1 MDEGAI
7 RQRLAAVLAA
17 DVAGYSRLMSS
28 DELATIAALDAGR
41 RIFRNH
47 IETHQGRV
55 VDMAGDSVLAVFD
68 TAIGAITAAL
78 AIQEIINSSVAEL
91 PSERRMLFRIGVH
104 LGDLI
109 EKSDGTVYG
118 DGVNIASRL
127 EGLAEPGGVT
137 ISGVVQEAVRSR
149 LRARFEDIGEQSV
162 KNIPDPVHAF
172 RVRTQTASDTSA
184 TSPAAVKTRASTP
197 SEDKPSVMF
206 QPFTSLGHDPQSQT
220 LAAAAAEEIEASLA
234 RLTGLSLV
242 TTSSVATYVVKGRVH
257 SDAGHVRVTAH
268 LVDQRTN
275 REFWSDHFD
284 SGSKGTLEALDDLA
298 LRISTAIR
306 YEIHARECERAACRP
321 DEELSNEELMS
332 QAGHILLGSKRA
344 DWERSRR
351 LIDVALS
358 RNPASFM
365 ALSIRACGSLI
376 EVFCGYKEPSADDL
390 ATCQR
395 LIQRAL
401 ELNERSDFAHL
412 ILASLHLYGNRH
424 IAAAIREA
432 KRCLELNPAYTLATD
447 LLGSALIFSGKPEEG
462 LPCCIHAAEANPRF
476 PANAWYMQSVACGYF
491 VMQRYGDAIEWARR
505 ADDRE
510 RNVPRFL
517 LVLATSEWHAGQ
529 AGDAR
534 RTAAR
539 LIESAPGIRLGELR
553 RWPFERTEDWDR
565 FHDGLAASGL
575 PA

>member
-1 MDEGAI
+1 MDEGGI

-17 DVAGYSRLMSS
+17 DVVGYSRLMSG
-28 DELATIAALDAGR
+28 DELATIAALDVGR
-41 RIFRNH
+41 GVFRKH

-68 TAIGAITAAL
+68 TAIGAMTAAL
-78 AIQEIINSSVAEL
+78 AIQKIINASVADI

-172 RVRTQTASDTSA
+172 RVRAQAAPEMST
-184 TSPAAVKTRASTP
+184 TSPAPAKARASTP

-206 QPFTSLGHDPQSQT
+206 HPFTSLGNDPQSQT
-220 LAAAAAEEIEASLA
+220 LAAAAVEEIEAALA
-234 RLTGLSLV
+234 KLTGLSLV
-242 TTSSVATYVVKGRVH
+242 TTSKLATYVVKGRVH
-257 SDAGHVRVTAH
+257 SDAGHVRVTVH
-268 LVDQRTN
+268 LVDQRMN

-284 SGSKGTLEALDDLA
+284 SGSKRTLEALDNLA

-306 YEIHARECERAACRP
+306 YEIDARECERAACRP
-321 DEELSNEELMS
+321 DEELSDEELMS

-344 DWERSRR
+344 DWERSRQ
-351 LIDVALS
+351 LIDLALA
-358 RNPASFM
+358 RNPANFM
-365 ALSIRACGSLI
+365 ALGIRACGSMI
-376 EVFCGYKEPSADDL
+376 EIFCGYKEASADDL
-390 ATCQR
+390 AICQR

-412 ILASLHLYGNRH
+412 ILALLHLYGNRH
-424 IAAAIREA
+424 VASAMREA
-432 KRCLELNPAYTLATD
+432 RRCLELNPAYILATD
-447 LLGSALIFSGKPEEG
+447 LLGAALIFAGQPEAG
-462 LPCCIHAAEANPRF
+462 LPYCIRAAEANPRF

-491 VMQRYGDAIEWARR
+491 VLQRYDDAIEWARR
-505 ADDRE
+505 ADERE
-510 RNVPRFL
+510 RNVPRYL
-517 LVLATSEWHAGQ
+517 LLLAASEWYGGQ
-529 AGDAR
+529 TDDAR

-539 LIESAPGIRLGELR
+539 LVETTPGFRLGDLR
-553 RWPFERTEDWDR
+553 RWPFQRTHDWDR

-575 PA
+575 PS